1 MAERFHL
8 PRLPVHHPMQSD
20 QRLLRHETII
30 VEPLAGFVESGQ
42 IVVEDI
48 GVKHDHRIAG
58 VPIPRTARD
67 VGTRDLDPGR

>member
-1 MAERFHL
+1 M
-8 PRLPVHHPMQSD
+8 HHPMQSD
-20 QRLLRHETII
+20 QCLLRHETII
-30 VEPLAGFVESGQ
+30 IKLLAGRIENGQ